1 MLGIEG
7 FSVPTTISH
16 AILRKAPWVIWPY
29 MAAIQDIES
38 LPARS
43 CDMDTSQIYS
53 SFSGGGSLDKPLIH
67 GKTSS
72 KFRAAS
78 IHCPWG
84 SMKQRSMRHSQATFF
99 PCHFLYE
106 HFACC
111 SNTMYIITKL
121 QGVDGNVVD
130 SQVIATIVYSWMLA
144 HPIHWPKTW
153 GTLWPNLVW
162 AS

>member
-1 MLGIEG
+1 MLR
-7 FSVPTTISH
+7 
-16 AILRKAPWVIWPY
+16 AILRKAPWITRPY

-78 IHCPWG
+78 VQWHGDQSSKGLWAIRKQLFFDDFF
-84 SMKQRSMRHSQATFF
+84 SMTTLHLVVLMI
-99 PCHFLYE
+99 LE
-106 HFACC
+106 
-111 SNTMYIITKL
+111 
-121 QGVDGNVVD
+121 GVDRNVD
-130 SQVIATIVYSWMLA
+130 SQVTATIVHY
-144 HPIHWPKTW
+144 
-153 GTLWPNLVW
+153 
-162 AS
+162 